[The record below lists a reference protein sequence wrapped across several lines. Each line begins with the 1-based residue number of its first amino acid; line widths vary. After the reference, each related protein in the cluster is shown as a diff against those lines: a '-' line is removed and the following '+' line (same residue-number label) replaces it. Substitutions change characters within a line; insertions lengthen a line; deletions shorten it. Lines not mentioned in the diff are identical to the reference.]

1 MLVLAALIL
10 TAAFCSLSFLSFSS
24 QLYIKRSPNTF
35 VGDEKYRTVRQEVEL
50 QLETFRA
57 QGVEG
62 DIDEQVIERVNS
74 KNETTS
80 LVIFTINAA
89 NNRSGWDLL
98 CAGLPSSLLLIL
110 ILAFSV
116 AAWLLTLLSAF
127 TGNRAAGVGAFAL
140 ALAAFFLIPV
150 VFNRLNLDLSRTVD
164 LTQAGGDPGALDRLR
179 PVLDRFLFDGSAGDQ
194 LDSLIAALK
203 YTVSAGPFL
212 LMIPAFITIC
222 AAIPD
227 DPGFHHHMRRNP
239 GRL

>member
-1 MLVLAALIL
+1 MKALPSVSNPRRIILLLILSALIL
-10 TAAFCSLSFLSFSS
+10 TVVFCSLSFLSFSS

-35 VGDEKYRTVRQEVEL
+35 VGDEKYQTVRQEVEM
-50 QLETFRA
+50 QLETFHA

-62 DIDEQVIERVNS
+62 VIDEQVIERVNS

-150 VFNRLNLDLSRTVD
+150 VFNRLNLDDFVFI
-164 LTQAGGDPGALDRLR
+164 AG
-179 PVLDRFLFDGSAGDQ
+179 FLFREQTRNKIFNFSHDRH
-194 LDSLIAALK
+194 LR
-203 YTVSAGPFL
+203 
-212 LMIPAFITIC
+212 ITLTNYNILF
-222 AAIPD
+222 AKSQNI
-227 DPGFHHHMRRNP
+227 
-239 GRL
+239 

>member
-1 MLVLAALIL
+1 MKTLPSVSNSRRIILMLVLAALIL

-98 CAGLPSSLLLIL
+98 RAGLPSSVLLIL
-110 ILAFSV
+110 ILVFSA

-127 TGNRAAGVGAFAL
+127 TGNRAAGIGAFIL
-140 ALAAFFLIPV
+140 ALASFFLIPV

-164 LTQAGGDPGALDRLR
+164 LAQAGTGRCAPIEQRPGVPQKRTRAGKTRKKNPKSPLR
-179 PVLDRFLFDGSAGDQ
+179 
-194 LDSLIAALK
+194 K
-203 YTVSAGPFL
+203 KK
-212 LMIPAFITIC
+212 
-222 AAIPD
+222 
-227 DPGFHHHMRRNP
+227 RNRKRKR
-239 GRL
+239 GVTG